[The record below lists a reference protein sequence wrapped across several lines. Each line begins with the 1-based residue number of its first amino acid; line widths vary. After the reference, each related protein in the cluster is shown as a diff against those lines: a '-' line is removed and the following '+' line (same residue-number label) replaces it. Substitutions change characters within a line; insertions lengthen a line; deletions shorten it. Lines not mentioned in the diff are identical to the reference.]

1 MALVKTWT
9 FESSSN
15 PNKTYETQLHDGGN
29 TSCNCPG
36 WTKRSVR
43 TCKHTR
49 MVEQGIADRYAV
61 SVWESRLRAVPVA
74 QAVPQ
79 WRGPV
84 AAPTPAVSTPDKN
97 TAKLARIKERLAQE
111 KKEKLEA
118 AAPMRKVNWQR
129 AMRPDAQ
136 VSA

>member
-15 PNKTYETQLHDGGN
+15 PNKVYETQLHDDGS

-36 WTKRSVR
+36 WTKRAVR

-61 SVWESRLRAVPVA
+61 SVWEQSVA
-74 QAVPQ
+74 RQAVVE
-79 WRGPV
+79 RTR
-84 AAPTPAVSTPDKN
+84 AAEQVVERQQDKN
-97 TAKLARIKERLAQE
+97 TKKLERIRDQLAKE
-111 KKEKLEA
+111 KKEKMEA
-118 AAPMRKVNWQR
+118 AAPIRKVNWHR
-129 AMRPDAQ
+129 TPA
-136 VSA
+136 

>member
-36 WTKRSVR
+36 WTKRSIR

-61 SVWESRLRAVPVA
+61 SVWESRLAVPVA
-74 QAVPQ
+74 RTSAPAPVP
-79 WRGPV
+79 
-84 AAPTPAVSTPDKN
+84 ADSN
-97 TAKLARIKERLAQE
+97 TKKLARIRDRLAKE
-111 KKEKLEA
+111 KKDKLEA
-118 AAPMRKVNWQR
+118 VAPTRKINWQR
-129 AMRPDAQ
+129 TPA
-136 VSA
+136 